1 MWASSTIF
9 PTDRGGLFKRSVLC
23 GILANT
29 VSAFTTHPQTTR
41 IRLHQGSHNITP
53 LSVAIY
59 YPDDNG
65 DLAIEEDESDS
76 SDIVGFSSSVDD
88 ASSIFDNVAVQLSTD
103 PTITGLMARLASTF
117 SPSGFDI
124 NLENINQVRLRSLDS
139 NHVEIETVVC
149 DEAECSALLVP
160 VMFQEECAVGDD
172 DYSFLAECVL
182 SNMHYLDATGEENV
196 EKELPIFQE
205 EEEAQLAFEV
215 LQSLDSD
222 QLKTSPLTSLPSWWV
237 PPNSTGEQS
246 ECELLEELLNG
257 NDMQD
262 VLCELAC
269 YMLPSEKQVGF
280 VRAKPIGPMG
290 IILKVNLA
298 GSRYGNVV
306 DVPIKFS
313 DMLGEGMYDDGR
325 SIREKV
331 LMMVS
336 SLSTTG

>member
-1 MWASSTIF
+1 MWVFPTIF
-9 PTDRGGLFKRSVLC
+9 PTDHGGRFKSVLC
-23 GILANT
+23 GILAIK

-65 DLAIEEDESDS
+65 DLAIEEDESNS
-76 SDIVGFSSSVDD
+76 SDIFGFSSVDD

-124 NLENINQVRLRSLDS
+124 NIENINQVRLQSLDS

-222 QLKTSPLTSLPSWWV
+222 QL
-237 PPNSTGEQS
+237 NHHH
-246 ECELLEELLNG
+246 
-257 NDMQD
+257 
-262 VLCELAC
+262 
-269 YMLPSEKQVGF
+269 
-280 VRAKPIGPMG
+280 
-290 IILKVNLA
+290 
-298 GSRYGNVV
+298 
-306 DVPIKFS
+306 
-313 DMLGEGMYDDGR
+313 
-325 SIREKV
+325 
-331 LMMVS
+331 
-336 SLSTTG
+336 